1 MLDFLLLFLVFE
13 RKQKGELGN
22 RLVMIISSISVHDVS
37 SLVILKAGHVLQLDS
52 NLSDENLSNL
62 ITISS

>member
-1 MLDFLLLFLVFE
+1 MDFLLLFLVFE

-22 RLVMIISSISVHDVS
+22 RLVMIISSISVHDVP
-37 SLVILKAGHVLQLDS
+37 SLVTLKAGHVLQLDS
-52 NLSDENLSNL
+52 NLSDKNLSNL